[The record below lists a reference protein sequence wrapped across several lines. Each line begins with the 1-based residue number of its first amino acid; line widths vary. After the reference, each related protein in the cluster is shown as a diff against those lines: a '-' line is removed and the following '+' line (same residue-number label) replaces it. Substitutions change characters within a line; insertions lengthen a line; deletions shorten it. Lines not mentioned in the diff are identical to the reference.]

1 MVPISWVSFNNLKV
15 SFTFAGMSGP
25 VMIDKRGNRVPAFV
39 FENIQS
45 SSNLP
50 FLELDV
56 SGTKVKQY
64 TAKVVWPGG
73 STRIPDDEPKC
84 LFDPCKGNKII
95 YT

>member
-1 MVPISWVSFNNLKV
+1 
-15 SFTFAGMSGP
+15 
-25 VMIDKRGNRVPAFV
+25 MIDKRGNRVPAFV

-50 FLELDV
+50 FLELNV
-56 SGTKVKQY
+56 NGTEVKQY
-64 TAKVVWPGG
+64 TAKVVWPGS